1 MGVRCILA
9 HVPPQ
14 KILKELLA
22 KSFALQVTRSL
33 SLKAAYWPFLRIGQL
48 LLSLLWVK
56 LADPLAKLQ
65 TVHVPDSRNQ
75 LLMFVSTK

>member
-1 MGVRCILA
+1 MS
-9 HVPPQ
+9 PPQ

-65 TVHVPDSRNQ
+65 TVHVLDSRNQ